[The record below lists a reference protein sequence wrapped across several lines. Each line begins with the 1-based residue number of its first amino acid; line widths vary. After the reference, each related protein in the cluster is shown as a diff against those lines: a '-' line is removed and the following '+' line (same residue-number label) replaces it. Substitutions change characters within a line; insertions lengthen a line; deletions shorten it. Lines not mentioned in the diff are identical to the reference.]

1 MTSQPGKPIISVML
15 AVPDA
20 PAAVEW
26 YQRAL
31 GATVLWSLGSVAGLQ
46 FKGARVFVA
55 EPAKNGWETPGE
67 IGTTT
72 CRVEVFS
79 EEPDEI
85 IRRAVEAGATE
96 RDPIRDHQ
104 RPWGVHRQ
112 GVFVDPFGHLWFVG
126 DKSPLERYP

>member
-1 MTSQPGKPIISVML
+1 MTFNSGSPVISVML
-15 AVPDA
+15 AVADA

-31 GATVLWSLGSVAGLQ
+31 GASLLWSLGSVAGLQ
-46 FKGARVFVA
+46 LGETQFFVA
-55 EPAKNGWETPGE
+55 EPANNDWETPAR

-72 CRVEVFS
+72 CRIEVFS
-79 EEPDEI
+79 DEPDEI

-104 RPWGVHRQ
+104 RPWGLHRQ

-126 DKSPLERYP
+126 DKSPLKRSP